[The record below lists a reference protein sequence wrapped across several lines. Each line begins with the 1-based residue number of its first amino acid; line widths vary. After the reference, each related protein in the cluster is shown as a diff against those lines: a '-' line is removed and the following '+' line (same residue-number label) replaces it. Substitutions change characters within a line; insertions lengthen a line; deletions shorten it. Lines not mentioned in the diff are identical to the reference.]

1 MGTGIYTRLTVS
13 TEIMKNFANL
23 IAATLIMG
31 WIVSVS
37 VFSIQNIQPVS
48 IRFLF
53 WQSITMPI
61 GVLLAFC
68 VGFGLIFGAILPILG
83 RLFLTSKKKKPFNY

>member
-1 MGTGIYTRLTVS
+1 
-13 TEIMKNFANL
+13 MKNLANL

-31 WIVSVS
+31 WIVSVA

-48 IRFLF
+48 ISFLV
-53 WQSITMPI
+53 WESITMPI

-68 VGFGLIFGAILPILG
+68 VGFGLILGATIPIAWGLLLP
-83 RLFLTSKKKKPFNY
+83 TKKKKPFKY

>member
-1 MGTGIYTRLTVS
+1 M
-13 TEIMKNFANL
+13 MKNLANL

-31 WIVSVS
+31 WIVSVA

-48 IRFLF
+48 ISFLV
-53 WQSITMPI
+53 WESITMPI

-68 VGFGLIFGAILPILG
+68 VGFGLILGAILPLAWG
-83 RLFLTSKKKKPFNY
+83 LLVTSKKKKPLQY